1 MLNARILKNH
11 ASDLRKPAKSADN
24 SSFFQIS
31 RLRKNSMDTPHEF
44 PNKGKMLNS
53 ERDDMDDHN
62 NSDPEAASSKAERRR
77 TKIIQTLMSGSST
90 QIRDLA
96 ESLGVSL
103 MTIHRDLSVLEKEGL
118 VRRLRGSVSA
128 EKSLLFESSYNYRG
142 RKNVE
147 DKRRLARAA
156 VARLEPGNAV
166 MIDDSTTT
174 YYLSEFLL
182 DVAPLTVVTNAAP
195 ILEKLRHA
203 PEIDLIS
210 TGGRYHPGYHGYFG
224 ANCEKAI
231 RSYHVDVAILSTTTI
246 QGLSL
251 YTPDEIVVR
260 AKQAM
265 MQVARKRI
273 LLADATKFTFSALNY
288 VAEITDFDLVIL
300 TGDIPPD
307 KLDLIRASKVNVE
320 IV

>member
-1 MLNARILKNH
+1 MNDYNI
-11 ASDLRKPAKSADN
+11 SD
-24 SSFFQIS
+24 QEV
-31 RLRKNSMDTPHEF
+31 T
-44 PNKGKMLNS
+44 
-53 ERDDMDDHN
+53 
-62 NSDPEAASSKAERRR
+62 SSKAERRR
-77 TKIIQTLMSGSST
+77 TTIIQTLMSGSST
-90 QIRDLA
+90 LIRDLA
-96 ESLGVSL
+96 EALNVSL
-103 MTIHRDLSVLEKEGL
+103 MTIHRDLAVLEKEGL

-156 VARLEPGNAV
+156 LAHLEPGNAV
-166 MIDDSTTT
+166 IIDDSTTT
-174 YYLSEFLL
+174 YHLTEFLPE
-182 DVAPLTVVTNAAP
+182 VTPLTVITNAAP
-195 ILEKLRHA
+195 ILERLRHL

-210 TGGRYHPGYHGYFG
+210 TGGRYHPGYNGYFG

-231 RSYHVDVAILSTTTI
+231 LSYHVDVAILSTTTI
-246 QGLSL
+246 QGLSM

-265 MQVARKRI
+265 MKVARRRI

-300 TGDIPPD
+300 TGDIPPA
-307 KLDLIRASKVNVE
+307 KLDLIRASKTNVE